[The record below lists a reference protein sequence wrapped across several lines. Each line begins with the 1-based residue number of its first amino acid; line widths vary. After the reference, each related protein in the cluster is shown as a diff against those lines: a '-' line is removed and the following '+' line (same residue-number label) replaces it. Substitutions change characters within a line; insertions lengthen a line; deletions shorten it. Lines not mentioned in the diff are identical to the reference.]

1 MTTLGLGA
9 ADFDAADFDAL
20 RAEVA
25 AAPVTPQRVAEALR
39 RRGHPVSAD
48 VVAAVH
54 ARVLRETV
62 GLGPLQPL
70 VDDPA
75 VTDVLVNGPGVVRVD
90 RGRGPEA
97 TDVVLDDEAQVRRL
111 AQRLA
116 ALGGR
121 RLDDAAWWCDVR
133 LPDGTRCHAVLAPVA
148 RPGTAISLRVP
159 RHRSF
164 SIDDLSR
171 TRMLSPVAARVVRE
185 VVAARLGF
193 LVSGGTGT
201 GKTTLLATM
210 LSEVPDAE
218 RIVVVEDSS
227 ELRPD
232 HPHVVGLEA
241 RGENVEGSGAVDLHT
256 LVRQALRMRPD
267 RLVLGEVRGVEVLDL
282 LAAMNTGHEGGCGTL
297 HANAATQVM
306 ARIEAL
312 AAPAGLGPQAVAAQ
326 TLAAVDVVLHV
337 VRDGDGRRRLAQ
349 VAVLGRATGPDGH
362 AVAVP
367 ALEFGAD
374 GGVVEGP
381 GAQRLAALL
390 AGRR

>member
-1 MTTLGLGA
+1 MNGPGLLDPA
-9 ADFDAADFDAL
+9 EFEAL

-25 AAPVTPQRVAEALR
+25 AEGTSPQQVAAALR
-39 RRGHPVSAD
+39 RRGRPVSAEA
-48 VVAAVH
+48 VAAVH

-62 GLGPLQPL
+62 GLGPLQAL
-70 VDDPA
+70 VDDPE
-75 VTDVLVNGPGVVRVD
+75 VTDVLVNGVGTVWVD
-90 RGRGPEA
+90 RGAGPVPSRVAFAGE
-97 TDVVLDDEAQVRRL
+97 EEVRRL

-133 LPDGTRCHAVLAPVA
+133 LPGGIRCHAVLAPVA

-159 RHRSF
+159 RPRVFGVDELLASG
-164 SIDDLSR
+164 
-171 TRMLSPVAARVVRE
+171 MLTEVGARVVRE
-185 VVAARLGF
+185 VVAQRLGF
-193 LVSGGTGT
+193 LVSGGTGA

-210 LSEVPDAE
+210 LSLVDPHE

-227 ELRPD
+227 ELRPE

-241 RGENVEGSGAVDLHT
+241 RPENVEGTGAVDLRT

-297 HANAATQVM
+297 HANSATQVL

-312 AAPAGLGPQAVAAQ
+312 AAPAGAGRDAVLAQ
-326 TLAAVDVVLHV
+326 VAAAVDVVLHV
-337 VRDGDGRRRLAQ
+337 ARDREGRRRLAE
-349 VAVLGRATGPDGH
+349 VAVLERNGRA
-362 AVAVP
+362 VLAVP
-367 ALEFGAD
+367 ALTCEASGALL
-374 GGVVEGP
+374 EGA
-381 GAQRLAALL
+381 GAERLAQLL
-390 AGRR
+390 GRGRR